1 MLWWPMQMER
11 EVNNVPVTTLF
22 PLGSH
27 CSENGPVPEDAW
39 QPMDMMP
46 TGLSSLAMGA
56 SVGGSS
62 SGKHGRQQMA

>member
-1 MLWWPMQMER
+1 MQIE
-11 EVNNVPVTTLF
+11 EKTYDAPVTTLF

-46 TGLSSLAMGA
+46 TGLSSLAIGA

-62 SGKHGRQQMA
+62 SGKHRRQQMA